1 MENYTFSTYIFIKN
15 IHRFHKSQKKS
26 KGKGRGV
33 QGAVPG
39 GKVDFLPGGGNNR
52 DLEQLHAHLCA
63 QVAPPVS
70 VGAVIPRWRELVAA
84 ASETVAAK

>member
-1 MENYTFSTYIFIKN
+1 M
-15 IHRFHKSQKKS
+15 
-26 KGKGRGV
+26 
-33 QGAVPG
+33 
-39 GKVDFLPGGGNNR
+39 DFLPGGGNNR

-63 QVAPPVS
+63 QVAPLVS